1 MKKEEEI
8 IKMRCGKEN
17 PFRVPQGY
25 FDDFATKL
33 MAQLPEKEEKV
44 IKLVPKHNRWHT
56 LRPML
61 YIAACIC
68 AAIFSVTLVMKHNSH
83 EQNNG
88 VNTAR
93 MEIQQNSSN
102 DYVDEAVDYAMIDN
116 HEIYA
121 CVTNQQ

>member
-1 MKKEEEI
+1 
-8 IKMRCGKEN
+8 MRCGKEN